1 MPSQFW
7 SSMRPT
13 KGERYVAPAF
23 AARMACP
30 ALKINVQLVRIP
42 RSEKYLMALI
52 PSLIIGTFTTMLG
65 CKAANFSPSLIMPSK
80 SVLMT
85 SALTSP
91 STISQMVL

>member
-1 MPSQFW
+1 
-7 SSMRPT
+7 

-65 CKAANFSPSLIMPSK
+65 CKAANFSPSLTMPSK